1 VLERTYTFISR
12 GNPIQVRNILAIAVL
27 GAFLS
32 ACGSSGTSTGPATM
46 SVRLV
51 DAPSSGYAEVNVDV
65 QTVEI
70 ASDSGWITLGTPNR
84 VVNLLALTGG
94 VSDTLVDGAVLPPG
108 HYGQMRLILGS
119 RNTVKLLDGT
129 IAPLKVPSGQQSGVK
144 LTVNFDIQSGTTADV
159 YIDFDAHRSIFVHE
173 AGASGKYMLRPTVRA
188 YDKLETG
195 SISGTF
201 TVAGTL
207 VPLPGAV
214 VTAQTVTAGTPAVV
228 RSATTDAAGRYVL
241 DLLPRDGT
249 YFVVSQPVFFDTAGV
264 LLASYEPKASAGLTI
279 TAAAPVRTFDA
290 SFTVASATGTV
301 AGAIT
306 PVAVLPQVD
315 SLDARLPLDAGGVLQ
330 PFIVRTVAAA
340 VSTTGEAYAIPGLPT
355 AAPSRAYTIFGAR
368 RSVDASGADTVVPSA
383 PVPAA
388 VAPGGT
394 VTADVAFPP

>member
-1 VLERTYTFISR
+1 MQARAI
-12 GNPIQVRNILAIAVL
+12 IAVSIF

-32 ACGSSGTSTGPATM
+32 ACGSSRTSTASPTM

-51 DAPSSGYAEVNVDV
+51 DAPSSGYLEVNVDV

-70 ASDSGWITLGTPNR
+70 ASDGGWITLGTPNR

-94 VSDTLVDGAVLPPG
+94 VSDTLVDGATLPAG

-129 IAPLKVPSGQQSGVK
+129 VAALKVPSGQQSGVK
-144 LTVNFDIQSGTTADV
+144 LTVNFDVQPGTTADI

-188 YDKLETG
+188 YDRLETG

-214 VTAQTVTAGTPAVV
+214 VTAQVVAAGTPAVV
-228 RSATTDAAGRYVL
+228 RSATTDAAGHYVL

-249 YFVVSQPVFFDTAGV
+249 YFVVSQPAFFDTSGATV
-264 LLASYEPKASAGLTI
+264 ASYEPKASAGLTI
-279 TAAAPVRTFDA
+279 TAA
-290 SFTVASATGTV
+290 
-301 AGAIT
+301 
-306 PVAVLPQVD
+306 
-315 SLDARLPLDAGGVLQ
+315 
-330 PFIVRTVAAA
+330 
-340 VSTTGEAYAIPGLPT
+340 
-355 AAPSRAYTIFGAR
+355 PSRAYTIVGTR
-368 RSVDASGADTVVPSA
+368 RSVDASGTDTLDE
-383 PVPAA
+383 
-388 VAPGGT
+388 PGGHRGGRSGRDGRGRPGLP
-394 VTADVAFPP
+394 VGIDPQRRFHRCMAA

>member
-1 VLERTYTFISR
+1 MTARTLFAATLTVL
-12 GNPIQVRNILAIAVL
+12 LA
-27 GAFLS
+27 
-32 ACGSSGTSTGPATM
+32 ACGSSSTPSGTATM

-70 ASDSGWITLGTPNR
+70 RSDGGWITLGHPDK

-94 VSDTLVDGAVLPPG
+94 VSDTLVDGATLPAG
-108 HYGQMRLILGS
+108 RYGQMRLVLGP

-129 IAPLKVPSGQQSGVK
+129 VAPLKVPSGQQSGVK
-144 LTVNFDIQSGTTADV
+144 LTVNFDVQPGTTADV
-159 YIDFDAHRSIFVHE
+159 YIDFDAHRSVFVHE

-207 VPLPGAV
+207 APLPGAV
-214 VTAQTVTAGTPAVV
+214 VTAQTVTAGIPAVV

-249 YFVVSQPVFFDTAGV
+249 YFVVSQPVFFDTLGV
-264 LLASYEPKASAGLTI
+264 LLASYEPRASAGLTI

-290 SFTVASATGTV
+290 SFTAASATGAV

-306 PVAVLPQVD
+306 PAAVLPQVD
-315 SLDARLPLDAGGVLQ
+315 TVDARLPLDAGGVLQ
-330 PFIVRTVAAA
+330 PFVVRSVAAT
-340 VSTTGEAYAIPGLPT
+340 VSATGETYAVPALPT
-355 AAPSRAYTIFGAR
+355 SAPSRAYTVAGTR
-368 RSVDASGADTVVPSA
+368 RSVDASGSDTAVQTS
-383 PVPAA
+383 PVTAA

-394 VTADVAFPP
+394 VTADLAFPP